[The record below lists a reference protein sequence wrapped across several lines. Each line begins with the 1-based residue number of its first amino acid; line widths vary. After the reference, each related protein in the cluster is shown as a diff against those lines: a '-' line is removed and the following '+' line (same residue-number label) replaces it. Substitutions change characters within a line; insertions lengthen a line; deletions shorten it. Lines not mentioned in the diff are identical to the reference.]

1 MRKSYLLL
9 ALALGIQ
16 QFSAQTI
23 SSKKWNDLFS
33 YNNILSIKEDKGTLI
48 AATENGIFYYNTS
61 SGEIRKLSKANGLHE
76 VKITAFD
83 YNPTTQIGLV
93 GYANGSMDV
102 IGPDGISYIVDIPI
116 ATGFTG
122 NKRINHINI
131 SGNLAVISVN
141 YGVSI
146 FKLDKKEF
154 AQSAFFVN
162 NGIFEAAREA
172 SIKNDKVYVATATGL
187 KYHDINVTFPVY
199 NTWTTLLNGDFTQA
213 DSENYA
219 VVSTP
224 NTVYFESGGVF
235 SPIAQNFVE
244 IKDVVATD
252 QNIVVTDKQRVYVFS
267 NTGQYQ
273 STPDF
278 GEDCNTASFVGNKI
292 FGGTPNSGV
301 KDESKMQYKPDGPY
315 KNTSYK
321 MSLLGNQIWVASGG
335 LSSYAGAI
343 ERNLGY
349 YHFDGN
355 QWNYPQYFVNNPK
368 KFNVLDVVA
377 NPQNPTEVYFTN
389 YIFAAGDKGIYK
401 MEGNEFKKQYKGDD
415 SNQYYNRPV
424 GIAFDEDNKMFVSVT
439 TIENSPAT
447 TGYYYY
453 NAAADD
459 FTLVP
464 LIKSGGVLKPL
475 VKDGY
480 LFMPCPYFGDGGLII
495 NKYGNNP
502 SMAGPNTIIKTENN
516 LPVNGTVSAALDN
529 DEDLWIGTREGLR
542 ILSNPTSA
550 ISDTGIQTQPVV
562 IMQNGIPEESFRNN
576 TILQI
581 AVDSGNHKWVSVD
594 GGGVYYLS
602 ANGEQTLKHFTK
614 ENSPLP
620 TNSVT
625 DIQIDHKTGK
635 VYFVSLD
642 GIVVY
647 QSDAIDVNS
656 NFGNVLVYP
665 NPVVYAQYKGNVTFR
680 GLAMKTNI
688 RIADVA
694 GNLVHQGIA
703 RGGFYEWNLNNQ
715 RGNRVASGV
724 YFVLMTNED
733 GTDKATAKIAV
744 VN

>member
-1 MRKSYLLL
+1 MKKSFFLIAVL
-9 ALALGIQ
+9 AGMLQL
-16 QFSAQTI
+16 SAQKI

-33 YNNILSIKEDKGTLI
+33 YNNILTIKEDNGTLI
-48 AATENGIFYYNTS
+48 AATENGIFYYNTG
-61 SGEIRKLSKANGLHE
+61 SGEISKLSKANGLHE

-83 YNPTTQIGLV
+83 YNPTTKIGLV

-102 IGPDGISYIVDIPI
+102 ISPEGITYVVDIPI

-141 YGVSI
+141 YGVSL

-162 NGIFEAAREA
+162 NSVFEAAKEA
-172 SIKNDKVYVATATGL
+172 SISENKVFVATTSGM
-187 KYHDINVTFPVY
+187 KSHDINVTFPVY
-199 NTWTTLLNGDFTQA
+199 NTWTTMINGDFTQA
-213 DSENYA
+213 DSDAYA
-219 VVSTP
+219 VVATP
-224 NTVYFESGGVF
+224 TTVYFESGGVF
-235 SPIAQNFVE
+235 SPIAQNFIEV
-244 IKDVVATD
+244 KDVVATA

-278 GEDCNTASFVGNKI
+278 GENCTTANIIGGKVY
-292 FGGTPNSGV
+292 GGTPISGI
-301 KDESKMQYKPDGPY
+301 KDEAKMTYKPDGPY
-315 KNTSYK
+315 NNTSYK
-321 MSLLGNQIWVASGG
+321 ISLLGNQIWVASGG

-343 ERNLGY
+343 DRKLGY
-349 YHFDGN
+349 YHFNGS
-355 QWNYPQYFVNNPK
+355 QWIYPEYFVGNTK
-368 KFNVLDVVA
+368 MFNILDVMA
-377 NPQNPTEVYFTN
+377 NPQNPSQVFFTN
-389 YIFAAGDKGIYK
+389 YTFAAGDKGIYK
-401 MEGNEFKKQYKGDD
+401 MENNEFQKQYKGTD
-415 SNQYYNRPV
+415 SNQYYNRPA
-424 GIAFDEDNKMFVSVT
+424 GIAFDENNKMFVSVS

-447 TGYYYY
+447 VGYYYY
-453 NAAADD
+453 NTGTDD

-464 LIKSGGVLKPL
+464 LLKTGGALKPIA
-475 VKDGY
+475 KDGY
-480 LFMPCPYFGDGGLII
+480 LYLPCPYFSDGGMLI

-502 SMAGPNTIIKTENN
+502 GIAGTTSILKMENN

-529 DEDLWIGTREGLR
+529 DGDMWIGTREGLR
-542 ILSNPTSA
+542 ILANPTAA
-550 ISDTGIQTQPVV
+550 IGDTGIQTSPIV
-562 IMQNGIPEESFRNN
+562 IMQNGIPEEAFRNN

-581 AVDSGNHKWVSVD
+581 EVDSGNHKWISVD

-625 DIQIDHKTGK
+625 DIKVDNTTGK
-635 VYFVSLD
+635 VYFVTQD
-642 GIVVY
+642 GIVTY
-647 QSDAIDVNS
+647 QGDAIDVNS

-688 RIADVA
+688 RITDAA
-694 GNLVHQGIA
+694 GNLVHQAIA
-703 RGGFYEWNLNNQ
+703 RGGFYEWDLNNQ
-715 RGNRVASGV
+715 RGSRVASGV
-724 YFVLMTNED
+724 YFVLLTNED
-733 GTDKATAKIAV
+733 GTDKATTKIAV